1 MGGVRRTEGSVT
13 ECRNIEDTHPPNCFE
28 MPCFSAILV
37 MVLIHVSAA
46 SRSVWA
52 SGRFGMLDW
61 AWSSSGGSN
70 RSASDGSV
78 STERCCGVLTE
89 CHQAPVRGVF
99 EELIPEGSAAVG
111 AEG

>member
-52 SGRFGMLDW
+52 TGRFGILD
-61 AWSSSGGSN
+61 
-70 RSASDGSV
+70 
-78 STERCCGVLTE
+78 
-89 CHQAPVRGVF
+89 
-99 EELIPEGSAAVG
+99 
-111 AEG
+111 